1 MLSDIIEPFG
11 SFHEDEIV
19 ELTVDGTIFSLE
31 SWHFKKVGK
40 YRSVRVGRSYRAL
53 AVEIEE
59 GLLWLWIGSHAE
71 YDRMVDS

>member
-31 SWHFKKVGK
+31 S
-40 YRSVRVGRSYRAL
+40 
-53 AVEIEE
+53 
-59 GLLWLWIGSHAE
+59 
-71 YDRMVDS
+71 